1 MGMTRANGRHY
12 GMYGLVVAAGVVV
25 AVGLGVPI
33 GAVFILAVA
42 LVGPLLMLVMLH
54 ALRGSEAHRHPV
66 FGALHTTTAAG
77 GAVRVR
83 GSGSA
88 VVPRGPGDPSGPR
101 EPGPG

>member
-1 MGMTRANGRHY
+1 MTRTRANGRHY
-12 GMYGLVVAAGVVV
+12 GLYGLVVAAGVVV

-54 ALRGSEAHRHPV
+54 ALRGSEGHRHPV
-66 FGALHTTTAAG
+66 FGALHATAG
-77 GAVRVR
+77 SGTVRGP

-88 VVPRGPGDPSGPR
+88 VVPRGPGGPSGPR
-101 EPGPG
+101 EPGSG